1 MKPQIC
7 KRISR
12 QTDIVLCQWLKT
24 LVTEEEQ
31 SKISISNVREFIP
44 PSSYFYAGR
53 TLRLNFYSPKWV
65 RKTIKKLVK
74 LGHVVEEINMEQ
86 LERVLPH
93 RN

>member
-12 QTDIVLCQWLKT
+12 QTDLVLLEWLKT
-24 LVTEEEQ
+24 LVPEEEHI
-31 SKISISNVREFIP
+31 KLNINNIHEYIP
-44 PSSYFYAGR
+44 KSTYFYTQR

>member
-1 MKPQIC
+1 M
-7 KRISR
+7 
-12 QTDIVLCQWLKT
+12 
-24 LVTEEEQ
+24 TEEEQ

-44 PSSYFYAGR
+44 PSSYFYVGR